1 VEEQVDLPPGI
12 TDSDSMNELFMQ
24 KMMQKEEKN
33 AYGQEVS
40 RYIGTFI
47 KFSITCK

>member
-1 VEEQVDLPPGI
+1 
-12 TDSDSMNELFMQ
+12 MNELFMQ
-24 KMMQKEEKN
+24 KMIQKEEKN

-47 KFSITCK
+47 KFSLNCKQLAPGERHKALIEFL